1 MSRYLTRFKSDPLP
15 LLEPA
20 WRRLGDCRG
29 SQPNSHACPLGPV
42 STRDKTIPAIWYPVS
57 RRRRSRK
64 MLSLRPPHTTFPRT
78 SPWLRWGRLG
88 GAAAPH
94 CLSAAAPAL
103 ARETA
108 AGPGSVS
115 FPILV
120 RVPPVVPDVPL
131 TCSDETMRWGCCLC
145 YST

>member
-1 MSRYLTRFKSDPLP
+1 MFIT
-15 LLEPA
+15 
-20 WRRLGDCRG
+20 G

-42 STRDKTIPAIWYPVS
+42 PLEITISSPLSPLSGTPS

-78 SPWLRWGRLG
+78 SPWLRWGRQG

-94 CLSAAAPAL
+94 CLGA
-103 ARETA
+103 T
-108 AGPGSVS
+108 GPGSVS

-120 RVPPVVPDVPL
+120 RVPPVVPDVRL